1 VAAEVD
7 DIIKKVIEEF
17 KRLSFFRY
25 KGNTIARVIQETP
38 EEISYIT
45 QRFRDSGL
53 DKVTANENDFLLGTV
68 ISFIYYKT
76 LLYCSFEGNRWMEGE
91 LPEYQSQL
99 FSSASML
106 KELIIK
112 VIGK

>member
-1 VAAEVD
+1 MESEID
-7 DIIKKVIEEF
+7 DILKKIVEEF
-17 KRLSFFRY
+17 KGLSFFRY

-45 QRFRDSGL
+45 QSFRDSGL
-53 DKVTANENDFLLGTV
+53 DKVTTDENDFLLGTV

-76 LLYCSFEGNRWMEGE
+76 LLYCSFEGNRWMKGE

-99 FSSASML
+99 FSSAPTL
-106 KELIIK
+106 KKLIIK